1 MRGPADASPTDAAN
15 SAHAPRLNGM
25 KRSATFV
32 GLLFAAATMPV
43 ALQAQT
49 PAVAAV
55 DNSSAPQMRFEAQ
68 DFIKLKPG
76 ENLGEV
82 LGVAVNSKGEVA
94 VLNHP
99 GSATTGPLFG
109 NATTEILLFDR
120 NGKFIR
126 EIGRRVYALGYGHS
140 IRYDRYDNLWIVDK
154 GTDSVIK
161 FDPNGKV
168 LMNLGRRPEGYD
180 SLNIEH
186 ARQADARMAD
196 GWLGSPTDRSEERR

>member
-1 MRGPADASPTDAAN
+1 
-15 SAHAPRLNGM
+15 M

-32 GLLFAAATMPV
+32 GFLFAATTMSAV
-43 ALQAQT
+43 LQAQT
-49 PAVAAV
+49 PAVAVV
-55 DNSSAPQMRFEAQ
+55 DNRNVPLMRFEAE

-82 LGVAVNSKGEVA
+82 LGVAVNSKGQVA

-109 NATTEILLFDR
+109 NATTEILLFDAK
-120 NGKFIR
+120 GKFIR
-126 EIGRRVYALGYGHS
+126 EIGHKVYALGYGHS
-140 IRYDRYDNLWIVDK
+140 IRYDKYDNLWIVDK

-161 FDPNGKV
+161 FDPAGKV

-180 SLNIEH
+180 SATRSSIAKQSE
-186 ARQADARMAD
+186 ARSGGWMARSANGRD
-196 GWLGSPTDRSEERR
+196 LGPG